1 MQKKSRNV
9 FALSLLAGGLLVGG
23 CANNSGGV
31 ESQQSTK
38 ATGAAVGA
46 AVGAAAGALSGDDS
60 DDRRKRALIGAG
72 VGALAGLGVGA
83 YMDQQEARL
92 RNDLAGTG
100 VSVERRGGDLVL
112 NMPGSITFDVGRD
125 EVQPGFFPVL
135 DTVSAILN
143 EYNETTVNVTGHTD
157 NTGNADFNQLL
168 SQRRAES
175 VGTYLQEQNV
185 EAARILTSG
194 AGSDSPVADNATDEG
209 RQENRRVELVLTP
222 VEEPVS

>member
-1 MQKKSRNV
+1 MQSKNRNLFV
-9 FALSLLAGGLLVGG
+9 LSLLAGSLVVGG
-23 CANNSGGV
+23 CASNSGSA

-60 DDRRKRALIGAG
+60 EDRRKRALIGAG

-100 VSVERRGGDLVL
+100 VSVERRGGDLIL

-143 EYNETTVNVTGHTD
+143 EYNETTINVTGHTD
-157 NTGNADFNQLL
+157 NTGNVDSNQLL

-175 VGTYLQEQNV
+175 VGTYLQDKNV
-185 EAARILTSG
+185 EATRILTSG
-194 AGSDSPVADNATDEG
+194 AGSAVPVADNATDEG

-222 VEEPVS
+222 VEEPVG